1 MARGVIIVAPN
12 DVRDRVVFR
21 MVINGSFPVTAEL
34 GTAQADDLFEK
45 LSRARAALHDKR
57 VSDEGPLTVLEFAAV
72 NPTWRA
78 SPHVALKGPDADS
91 VALGLRHPVYGWLSF
106 VLPDKNARALGEWLL
121 SQVKGERTAD

>member
-12 DVRDRVVFR
+12 DVRDRMVLR

-45 LSRARAALHDKR
+45 VSRARAALHDKR

-78 SPHVALKGPDADS
+78 SPHVALKGPDANS
-91 VALGLRHPVYGWLSF
+91 IALGLRHPVYGWLSF
-106 VLPDKNARALGEWLL
+106 VLPDKDARALGEWLL
-121 SQVKGERTAD
+121 SQVKDE